1 MSVAT
6 LPPALDQS
14 AGEPPEEAW
23 PSWLVPPTDGFT
35 SADLDKLPGLPPH
48 TELLN
53 GSLVFVSPQ
62 RRWHSL
68 AKKFIWSK
76 LREAA
81 PSGWYVDMEMSVK
94 VSDRNRPEPD
104 VIVFNAAAESD
115 DLSESF
121 YNAEDVLLVV
131 EVVSPES
138 VERDHEV
145 KPRKYAAAGIRHY
158 WLVEQD
164 GVSVAV
170 YAYELDPVGKV
181 YLPPVIQHD
190 HVKLPAPFPID
201 IDFAEM
207 RDYR

>member
-6 LPPALDQS
+6 LPPALEQS

-94 VSDRNRPEPD
+94 VNDRNRPEPD
-104 VIVFNAAAESD
+104 VIVFDAAAESD

-121 YNAEDVLLVV
+121 YNAEDVLLAV

-138 VERDHEV
+138 IERDHEV
-145 KPRKYAAAGIRHY
+145 KPRKYAAAGIRYY

-164 GVSVAV
+164 GESVVV
-170 YAYELDPVGKV
+170 YVYVLDPVQDQ
-181 YLPPVIQHD
+181 Y
-190 HVKLPAPFPID
+190 KLFEVQRDRLQLSVPFDID
-201 IDFAEM
+201 IDFTTM